1 MAESMA
7 ALGLEIG
14 VRCTRARA
22 EAQQAVAV
30 LIGQVS
36 SVELHAGKAASELQV
51 AVSSADQAAGL
62 KRALVDQRRSM
73 QVFGRELNTL
83 VEEQNQLVQDL
94 EKGCGRIENVHS
106 DMENLA
112 HEANMLAVNT
122 AVSAARL
129 GARGATVGSVAR
141 HMQDLSGQ
149 VAETAQELAGRV
161 TSLKERLPALT
172 QGSEE
177 LLELSQSLSEE
188 IALIQSEFDGH
199 TEQLGGCLNQAL
211 AESKDRSEMLRRDGR
226 AAQSRLEMLHGLELR
241 LDAIQELAVESMFL
255 GGPERLLSALSGE
268 GAGPLEEEED
278 APEAGDILLF

>member
-51 AVSSADQAAGL
+51 AVSSADQSAGL
-62 KRALVDQRRSM
+62 QRALVEQRQSM

-83 VEEQNQLVQDL
+83 VEEQVQLVQDL
-94 EKGCGRIENVHS
+94 DKGCGRIENVHS

-172 QGSEE
+172 EGSRQ
-177 LLELSQSLSEE
+177 LRELSLSLSEE
-188 IALIQSEFDGH
+188 IARIQAEFDAH
-199 TEQLGGCLNQAL
+199 TEHLGGHLNQAL
-211 AESKDRSEMLRRDGR
+211 AESRDRSELLRRDGQ
-226 AAQSRLEMLHGLELR
+226 AAQSRLEMLHGLEMR

-255 GGPERLLSALSGE
+255 GGPESLLAALSGE
-268 GAGPLEEEED
+268 ETSLDKDEED
-278 APEAGDILLF
+278 APEAGDVLFF